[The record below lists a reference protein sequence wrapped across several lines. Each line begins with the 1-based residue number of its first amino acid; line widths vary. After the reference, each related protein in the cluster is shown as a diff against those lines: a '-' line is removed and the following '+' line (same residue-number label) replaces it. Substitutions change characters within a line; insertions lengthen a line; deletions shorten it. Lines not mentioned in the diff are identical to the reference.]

1 MRNIHDY
8 LRTLTSLLLLTLA
21 LLPFSLASAQETT
34 SVSVSAPDEVNS
46 GEQFT
51 IDILVDPAT
60 AIAGVQFDLT
70 FNPSLVTVDSL
81 AEGNLLSQ
89 NGAATY
95 FSQGTI
101 DNVTGTITAVAGAIT
116 TPGQTVA
123 STGTFATITLT
134 AGDVGGTCPL
144 TLSGVVVGNIDG
156 QAVPVSVVNGQVTVN
171 LPPVLALIGG
181 KSINESELLTFT
193 ISATDADGDQ
203 LVYSAS
209 NLPDGASFD
218 PETKTF
224 SWTPRYD
231 QAGIYTVHFEVSD
244 GVLTDEEDV
253 TITVLQLHE
262 DWDVNGDSAA
272 NILDMVLIGQH
283 WSETGLTGW
292 IPEDANEDGEINVLD
307 MIIIGQNWT
316 G

>member
-1 MRNIHDY
+1 MLVFNSNTKKNRFVKTKSSNFIKITVPCLAMASVLAFAIFWHFMSMHPEPI
-8 LRTLTSLLLLTLA
+8 TAEAPTIQATSGDIN
-21 LLPFSLASAQETT
+21 SLSSLSTNAKPNNQDGPLHTGAYTT
-34 SVSVSAPDEVNS
+34 EMQPD
-46 GEQFT
+46 G
-51 IDILVDPAT
+51 LYMPDPA
-60 AIAGVQFDLT
+60 I
-70 FNPSLVTVDSL
+70 
-81 AEGNLLSQ
+81 
-89 NGAATY
+89 
-95 FSQGTI
+95 
-101 DNVTGTITAVAGAIT
+101 
-116 TPGQTVA
+116 
-123 STGTFATITLT
+123 FATPLVYTT
-134 AGDVGGTCPL
+134 AYKPVNEREL
-144 TLSGVVVGNIDG
+144 IEFVLS
-156 QAVPVSVVNGQVTVN
+156 A
-171 LPPVLALIGG
+171 A
-181 KSINESELLTFT
+181 
-193 ISATDADGDQ
+193 DADGDQ

-231 QAGIYTVHFEVSD
+231 QAGIYTIHFEVSD

-262 DWDVNGDSAA
+262 DWDVNGDGAA

-307 MIIIGQNWT
+307 IIIIGQNWT